1 MTKQD
6 IAKINELAAKSRTTE
21 GLTKEEAVLQKT
33 LRDIYISEMR
43 DSLKSQL
50 DNTVIVDEN
59 GNRTKLKQK

>member
-1 MTKQD
+1 
-6 IAKINELAAKSRTTE
+6 
-21 GLTKEEAVLQKT
+21 

-59 GNRTKLKQK
+59 GNRTKLRQK